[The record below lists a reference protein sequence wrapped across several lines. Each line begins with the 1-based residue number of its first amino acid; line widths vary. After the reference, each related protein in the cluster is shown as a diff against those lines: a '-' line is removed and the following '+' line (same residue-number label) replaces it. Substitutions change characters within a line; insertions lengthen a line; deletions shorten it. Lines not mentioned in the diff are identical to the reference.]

1 MAGLVLFV
9 SRCFGFFFIPEERAP
24 ATFRLLRYLVPSQ
37 AKAMLGRQ
45 KTIPGSLPHVDFDDF
60 ASVSRRKED
69 IVGLSKGLLHDKR
82 AGTRHLQVIKREL
95 NLFGG
100 GSEDF

>member
-1 MAGLVLFV
+1 
-9 SRCFGFFFIPEERAP
+9 
-24 ATFRLLRYLVPSQ
+24 
-37 AKAMLGRQ
+37 MLGRQ
-45 KTIPGSLPHVDFDDF
+45 NTIPGSLPHVDFDDF

-69 IVGLSKGLLHDKR
+69 IVGLSKGLLHGKR

-100 GSEDF
+100 GSAFLKKKRRKAKAKREQRRIEKKS